1 MLSLVDRSFEAD
13 LLSVVLL
20 LSEVFRLE
28 EELLI
33 PLTFELLFT
42 VNWLF
47 WPR

>member
-1 MLSLVDRSFEAD
+1 VLSLVDRSFVAD

-20 LSEVFRLE
+20 FSAALRLE

-42 VNWLF
+42 VN
-47 WPR
+47 